1 VKRRHFLQ
9 GVAASAALSVVN
21 NSFAEDNLSA
31 FADGSADNEN
41 FWQAI
46 RVQYDL
52 PADII
57 QLENGNW
64 GAMSRPVMKE
74 YFAQTQKVNTLS
86 SYYSRRQ
93 FLPEFFP
100 VLKRTAELLGAGDN
114 EIAFTRG
121 ATEAL
126 MNLISNYRGLKPGDA
141 VMYADTDYDSAQAA
155 FDKWQQRGMHRII
168 INLPEQ
174 ATGEEYVAFYRTALE
189 KNPQVKLL
197 LLTHMSHRHGLV
209 IPVKEIVAAARKLGV
224 DCIVDA
230 AHSWGQLDFNLRDL
244 GADFIAFNLHKWMG
258 TPLGAGV
265 MYIRDGRL
273 QDIAQAPGDGSED
286 TSRIYTRVHSGT
298 LNMASWLTVP
308 AALDFHAHMGGGKGS
323 ALKAARLAYLR
334 RYWWQQV
341 ADIKGVELI
350 AAENDHAM
358 GAISSLRL
366 KGQTSVE
373 ANKAIAARLLQE
385 FNIFSVHRSGLAG
398 GACVRITPSV
408 FNTPAELDKLA
419 TAIKKM
425 AV

>member
-1 VKRRHFLQ
+1 VKRRNFLQ
-9 GVAASAALSVVN
+9 GVAASAALSVF
-21 NSFAEDNLSA
+21 NSAQAEAVIASA
-31 FADGSADNEN
+31 DARADNED
-41 FWQAI
+41 FWRSI
-46 RVQYDL
+46 RAQYDL
-52 PADII
+52 PDDII

-64 GAMSRPVMKE
+64 GVMSRPVMKE

-93 FLPEFFP
+93 FLPEFFTI
-100 VLKRTAELLGAGDN
+100 VKQTAALLGAGDN

-126 MNLISNYRGLKPGDA
+126 MNLISNYRGLKTGDA

-155 FDKWQQRGMHRII
+155 FDKWQQRGMKRIV

-174 ATGEEYVAFYRTALE
+174 ATDEEYVAFYRTALE
-189 KNPQVKLL
+189 QNPQVKLL

-209 IPVKEIVAAARKLGV
+209 IPVKEVVAEARKLGV

-230 AHSWGQLDFNLRDL
+230 AHSWGQLDFTVEDL

-258 TPLGAGV
+258 APLGAGI
-265 MYIRDGRL
+265 MYIRNGRL
-273 QDIAQAPGDGSED
+273 NDIAQAAGDGSED

-308 AALDFHAHMGGGKGS
+308 AALEFHSKMGGGKGS
-323 ALKAARLAYLR
+323 ALKATRLAYLR
-334 RYWWQQV
+334 RYWWQQL

-350 AAENDHAM
+350 AADNDHAM

-366 KGQTSVE
+366 KGQTSAE
-373 ANKAIAARLLQE
+373 ANKAIAARLLKE
-385 FNIFSVHRSGLAG
+385 FNIFSVHRTGLAG

-408 FNTPAELDKLA
+408 FNTTTELDQLA
-419 TAIKKM
+419 SALKTM
-425 AV
+425 AL